1 MAKKILDII
10 MKILIFLT
18 IALAVVSIANPD
30 LIKSGIESLR
40 WIVDWLWNWNYLIVF
55 SSALI
60 EAFPVIW
67 VVIPGQNILLI
78 VGGFFAE
85 ISTQNLI
92 FAVVISSMWAIVW
105 NYIWYILGKYY
116 GDVFFEKYWYW
127 FSLWE
132 TEVRY
137 LKKSIHKWW
146 AWSVI
151 LGKFHSLARAFVP
164 FVAGSMGMK
173 SRSFMI
179 YNIIWSIFRSCTIV
193 LIWVLFAKT
202 YETVIDYIWY
212 IFIWIM
218 LLFILY
224 IWKFKKKEF
233 MQYMKEKNQEIEK
246 RVNK

>member
-1 MAKKILDII
+1 

-18 IALAVVSIANPD
+18 VALAILSIARPE
-30 LIKSGIESLR
+30 LIKDAIESLR
-40 WIVDWLWNWNYLIVF
+40 WVIDWLWNWNYLIVF

-78 VGGFFAE
+78 VWGFFAE
-85 ISTQNLI
+85 ISMQNLI
-92 FAVVISSMWAIVW
+92 FAVVISSIWAIIG
-105 NYIWYILGKYY
+105 NYIWYILWKYY
-116 GDVFFEKYWYW
+116 WDVFFEKYWYW

-151 LGKFHSLARAFVP
+151 LWKFHSLARAFVP

-179 YNIIWSIFRSCTIV
+179 YNIIGSIFRSCTIV
-193 LIWVLFAKT
+193 LLWVLFAKT

-212 IFIWIM
+212 IFIGIT
-218 LLFILY
+218 LLFIAY

-233 MQYMKEKNQEIEK
+233 MQYMKEKNEEIERK
-246 RVNK
+246 VNK